1 MARSNKEAFLIAGAA
16 ATAARM
22 ARRGWSARIVSQLS
36 STALK
41 KGMHGG
47 SRGWLYVAAGAQ
59 ALKLLH
65 TDAGRKEEVFTLK
78 LRPGD
83 AFEVRHYRNVGKLGK
98 K

>member
-1 MARSNKEAFLIAGAA
+1 MARNNREAFLIAGAA

-22 ARRGWSARIVSQLS
+22 FRRGFTARIVGRLS
-36 STALK
+36 STALR

-59 ALKLLH
+59 ALRLIQSF
-65 TDAGRKEEVFTLK
+65 AGRKEEVFTVK

-83 AFEVRHYRNVGKLGK
+83 AFEIRNYPREK
-98 K
+98 KQK

>member
-1 MARSNKEAFLIAGAA
+1 MARNNREAFLIAGAA

-22 ARRGWSARIVSQLS
+22 ARRGWSARIVGQLS
-36 STALK
+36 STALR

-59 ALKLLH
+59 ALKLLQ
-65 TDAGRKEEVFTLK
+65 TVAGRKEEVFTLK

-83 AFEVRHYRNVGKLGK
+83 AFEIRHYRRPGK
-98 K
+98 

>member
-1 MARSNKEAFLIAGAA
+1 MARNNREAFLIAGAA

-22 ARRGWSARIVSQLS
+22 ARRGWSARIVGRLS
-36 STALK
+36 STALR

-59 ALKLLH
+59 AVKLLQ
-65 TDAGRKEEVFTLK
+65 TVAGRKEEVFTLK

-83 AFEVRHYRNVGKLGK
+83 AFEIRHYRRAEK

>member
-1 MARSNKEAFLIAGAA
+1 MPRSNREAFLIAGAA

-22 ARRGWSARIVSQLS
+22 VRRGWSARIVSKLS
-36 STALK
+36 STALR
-41 KGMHGG
+41 KGMRGG

-59 ALKLLH
+59 ALKLLQSV
-65 TDAGRKEEVFTLK
+65 AGRKEEVFTLK

-83 AFEVRHYRNVGKLGK
+83 AFEIRHYRRVK

>member
-1 MARSNKEAFLIAGAA
+1 MAPSNREAFLIAGAA

-22 ARRGWSARIVSQLS
+22 ARRGWSARIVARLS
-36 STALK
+36 STALR

-59 ALKLLH
+59 ALKLLQSV
-65 TDAGRKEEVFTLK
+65 AGRKEEVFTLK

-83 AFEVRHYRNVGKLGK
+83 AFEIRHYRRVGK
-98 K
+98 

>member
-22 ARRGWSARIVSQLS
+22 VRRGWSARIVSKLS
-36 STALK
+36 STALRR
-41 KGMHGG
+41 GMHGG

-59 ALKLLH
+59 ALKLLQ
-65 TDAGRKEEVFTLK
+65 TVAGRKEEVFTLK

-83 AFEVRHYRNVGKLGK
+83 AFEIRHYRRVK

>member
-22 ARRGWSARIVSQLS
+22 VRRGWSARIVSQLS
-36 STALK
+36 STALR

-65 TDAGRKEEVFTLK
+65 GVAGRKEEVLTLK

-83 AFEVRHYRNVGKLGK
+83 AFEIRNYQRAK

>member
-1 MARSNKEAFLIAGAA
+1 MARNNREAFLIAGAA

-22 ARRGWSARIVSQLS
+22 ARRGWSARIVGRLS
-36 STALK
+36 STALRR
-41 KGMHGG
+41 GMHGG

-59 ALKLLH
+59 AFKLLQ
-65 TDAGRKEEVFTLK
+65 TVAGRKEEVFTLK

-83 AFEVRHYRNVGKLGK
+83 AFEIRHYHRAEK

>member
-22 ARRGWSARIVSQLS
+22 VRRGWSARIVSQLS
-36 STALK
+36 STALR

-59 ALKLLH
+59 ALKLLESV
-65 TDAGRKEEVFTLK
+65 ASRKPEVFTLK

-83 AFEVRHYRNVGKLGK
+83 AFEIRHYRREK

>member
-1 MARSNKEAFLIAGAA
+1 MARSNREAFLIAGAA

-22 ARRGWSARIVSQLS
+22 VRRGWTARIVSFVS
-36 STALK
+36 STALR

-59 ALKLLH
+59 ALRLLH
-65 TDAGRKEEVFTLK
+65 SVAGRKEEVYTLK

-83 AFEVRHYRNVGKLGK
+83 AFEIRHNRRDK

>member
-22 ARRGWSARIVSQLS
+22 VRRGWSARIVSKLS
-36 STALK
+36 STALRR
-41 KGMHGG
+41 GMHGG

-59 ALKLLH
+59 ALKLLQ
-65 TDAGRKEEVFTLK
+65 TVASRKEEVFTLK

-83 AFEVRHYRNVGKLGK
+83 AFEIRHYRRVK